1 MPQPNN
7 LTPEDEQ
14 LVRAVKE
21 SDSGAFKTLFH
32 RYYKPLIRFAWY
44 RIYSME
50 TASDLVQEVFIKI
63 WMNRHRLIPE
73 KSIKA
78 YLYKSLTNAI
88 INYTKLHS
96 SKNIS
101 LDNLDSEKNAGNFY
115 NPDTKLDLENAINEL
130 PEKLKTAYMLS
141 RIEGYN
147 YNEIAEICGISVK
160 AVEKR
165 MSNAFKFLR
174 KKFIK

>member
-1 MPQPNN
+1 MSQPNN
-7 LTPEDEQ
+7 LTPDDEQ
-14 LVRAVKE
+14 LAKAIRK
-21 SDSGAFKTLFH
+21 SDSEAYKILFH
-32 RYYKPLIRFAWY
+32 RYYKPLIRFAGY

-63 WMNRHRLIPE
+63 WINRHVLDPQ

-101 LDNLDSEKNAGNFY
+101 LENLDNEKNFGSY
-115 NPDTKLDLENAINEL
+115 NIPDTRLDIQNAINHL
-130 PEKLKTAYMLS
+130 PEKIKTVYILS

-147 YNEIAEICGISVK
+147 YNEIAEVCGISVK

-165 MSNAFKFLR
+165 MSNAFRILR
-174 KKFIK
+174 IKLSK